1 MDYSIKIGGE
11 AGQGI
16 QTVGDTLAKV
26 FSRTGFHVFTNQDYE
41 SRVRGGHNFYQIRF
55 SDKPVMASREKID
68 ILVALDKES
77 IEQHEKELSAIGQI
91 IYDSTDL
98 KIPKQVR
105 NNLPP
110 NSELS
115 PRRVASGDSTPNYL
129 DIPFI
134 KLAVE
139 SGGSKIMAN
148 TVATGAVLGMLG
160 MDLDILIAIIK
171 DTF

>member
-55 SDKPVMASREKID
+55 SDKPVMASRDKVD

-77 IEQHEKELSAIGQI
+77 MERHGKELSAIGQI
-91 IYDSTDL
+91 MYDATAIG
-98 KIPKQVR
+98 IPAPKSQI
-105 NNLPP
+105 P
-110 NSELS
+110 
-115 PRRVASGDSTPNYL
+115 AANYL
-129 DIPFI
+129 DI
-134 KLAVE
+134 V
-139 SGGSKIMAN
+139 
-148 TVATGAVLGMLG
+148 
-160 MDLDILIAIIK
+160 DLIV
-171 DTF
+171 